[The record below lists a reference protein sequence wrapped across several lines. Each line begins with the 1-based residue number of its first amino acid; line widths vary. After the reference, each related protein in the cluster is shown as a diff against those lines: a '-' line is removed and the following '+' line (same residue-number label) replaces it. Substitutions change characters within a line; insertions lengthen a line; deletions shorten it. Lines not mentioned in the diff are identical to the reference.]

1 MDELW
6 FLMPVAMFV
15 LGSIWIAS
23 RLKHNATPHDH
34 KDGLE

>member
-23 RLKHNATPHDH
+23 RLKHDDTPNDR